1 MCEIFPKPPGD
12 LAQNEAGVWVEQS
25 AGRWSL
31 LRWDRQHREIYWT
44 FLSAFLH
51 V

>member
-1 MCEIFPKPPGD
+1 MREISPKPLGGVG
-12 LAQNEAGVWVEQS
+12 QNEAGVWVGQR

-31 LRWDRQHREIYWT
+31 LRWDREHREIYWT
-44 FLSAFLH
+44 FLPAFLH